1 MYYIISWGDLFDG
14 ASSNYIFTPSSRFW
28 MTLHKVCDLS
38 TVMQQVS
45 TGARDHDV
53 HHFVLPHLDSRTTCS
68 FYKVVAAG
76 ITDYGA
82 IPRQPVMPLVKDRK
96 RRTNSSRGT
105 WGKCSQVQTFQWLL
119 SSLWDGV
126 ESLLGRSWG

>member
-1 MYYIISWGDLFDG
+1 
-14 ASSNYIFTPSSRFW
+14 

-82 IPRQPVMPLVKDRK
+82 IPRQPVMPLVKEQK
-96 RRTNSSRGT
+96 RRTNSPSGT
-105 WGKCSQVQTFQWLL
+105 
-119 SSLWDGV
+119 
-126 ESLLGRSWG
+126 